1 MGDPKKPRKTYSRPK
16 NPWRSEQLAQEL
28 YLVGTYGLRNKREL
42 WKTQAELSE
51 IRKQARHLLAAS
63 VEVRT
68 REEKKLLDSLM
79 RRGLLNEGVTLDDVL
94 NLSVEDFLGRR
105 LQTLIYR
112 KGAAVSPLQAR
123 QLIVHGHVKLGKR
136 FIDIPGYR
144 VTADE
149 EGTMQVVGGVG
160 TPKPAAPAAPAAS
173 APAAPF
179 AAPAPAPASPAPA
192 EAPTPPSAP
201 PTEQPVAAAPTPA

>member
-42 WKTQAELSE
+42 WKTQGELSNV
-51 IRKQARHLLAAS
+51 RKQARHLLAAS
-63 VEVRT
+63 AEVQAKDG
-68 REEKKLLDSLM
+68 KKLLDSLT
-79 RRGLLNEGVTLDDVL
+79 RRGLVSEGVALDGVL

-105 LQTLIYR
+105 LQTLIYK

-136 FIDIPGYR
+136 FIDIPGYH
-144 VTADE
+144 VTAEE
-149 EGTMQVVGGVG
+149 EGTIQMVGGVG
-160 TPKPAAPAAPAAS
+160 TPKPAAPAAPV
-173 APAAPF
+173 PAA
-179 AAPAPAPASPAPA
+179 AAPAVAPRAEPAA
-192 EAPTPPSAP
+192 
-201 PTEQPVAAAPTPA
+201 PTEQPAVAAPA

>member
-1 MGDPKKPRKTYSRPK
+1 MGDPKKPRKSFSRPK

-42 WKTQAELSE
+42 WKTQTELSE

-68 REEKKLLDSLM
+68 REEKKLLDSLK
-79 RRGLLNEGVTLDDVL
+79 RRGLLSEGVTLDDVL

-105 LQTLIYR
+105 LQTLIYK
-112 KGAAVSPLQAR
+112 KGAAVTPLQAR
-123 QLIVHGHVKLGKR
+123 QLIVHGHIRIGDR

-144 VTADE
+144 VTAE
-149 EGTMQVVGGVG
+149 EEPKIQVTGGIG
-160 TPKPAAPAAPAAS
+160 TPKLATP
-173 APAAPF
+173 
-179 AAPAPAPASPAPA
+179 PAPAPTAAP
-192 EAPTPPSAP
+192 SQAP
-201 PTEQPVAAAPTPA
+201 PAAPTSAPSPEQPTTAAPA

>member
-42 WKTQAELSE
+42 WKTQGELSNV
-51 IRKQARHLLAAS
+51 RKQARHLLAAS
-63 VEVRT
+63 PEVRAKDG
-68 REEKKLLDSLM
+68 KKLLDSLT
-79 RRGLLNEGVTLDDVL
+79 RRGLVSGGVILDDVL

-105 LQTLIYR
+105 LQTLIYK

-123 QLIVHGHVKLGKR
+123 QLIVHGHIKIGNR
-136 FIDIPGYR
+136 IIDIPGYH

-149 EGTMQVVGGVG
+149 EGKLQVTGGIG
-160 TPKPAAPAAPAAS
+160 TPKPAAPAAPAA
-173 APAAPF
+173 APAAP
-179 AAPAPAPASPAPA
+179 AAVA
-192 EAPTPPSAP
+192 
-201 PTEQPVAAAPTPA
+201 PVAAPIEQAVPAASA

>member
-42 WKTQAELSE
+42 WKTQGELSE

-68 REEKKLLDSLM
+68 REEKKLLDSLL
-79 RRGLLNEGVTLDDVL
+79 RRGLVTEGVTLDDVL

-160 TPKPAAPAAPAAS
+160 TPKPAAPAAPA
-173 APAAPF
+173 PAAPS
-179 AAPAPAPASPAPA
+179 AAPASPAPA
-192 EAPTPPSAP
+192 EAPTPSSAP
-201 PTEQPVAAAPTPA
+201 PTEELAVAAPAPAPA

>member
-42 WKTQAELSE
+42 WKTQGELSNV
-51 IRKQARHLLAAS
+51 RKQARHLLAAS
-63 VEVRT
+63 VEVRAKDG
-68 REEKKLLDSLM
+68 KKLLDSLS
-79 RRGLLNEGVTLDDVL
+79 RRGLVAEGVALDDVL

-105 LQTLIYR
+105 LQTLIYK

-123 QLIVHGHVKLGKR
+123 QLIVHGHIKIGKR
-136 FIDIPGYR
+136 TVDIPGYM

-149 EGTMQVVGGVG
+149 EGSLQVTGGIG
-160 TPKPAAPAAPAAS
+160 TPKPAAPAAPG
-173 APAAPF
+173 PGGH
-179 AAPAPAPASPAPA
+179 AAPAP
-192 EAPTPPSAP
+192 
-201 PTEQPVAAAPTPA
+201 TEQPAVVAPAAA